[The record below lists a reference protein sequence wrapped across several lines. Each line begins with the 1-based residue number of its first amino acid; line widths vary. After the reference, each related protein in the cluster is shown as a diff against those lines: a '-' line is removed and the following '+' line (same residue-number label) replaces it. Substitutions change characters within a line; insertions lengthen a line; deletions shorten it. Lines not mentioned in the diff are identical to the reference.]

1 MKNQVSKFKTATF
14 YFCSMLAIITG
25 LSIET
30 FTTIQLKSVA
40 GPAASINESIL
51 AIALTGILLVF
62 LNLKKF
68 QQKKI
73 VVK

>member
-30 FTTIQLKSVA
+30 FTTIELKSLA
-40 GPAASINESIL
+40 GPAASISETVL
-51 AIALTGILLVF
+51 VLTLTGLVF
-62 LNLKKF
+62 LNQKNF

-73 VVK
+73 VAK

>member
-14 YFCSMLAIITG
+14 YICLMLAIITG

-30 FTTIQLKSVA
+30 FTTLQLKSVA
-40 GPAASINESIL
+40 GPAASISETIL
-51 AIALTGILLVF
+51 VLTLTSVLLVF
-62 LNLKKF
+62 LNQKNF